1 MAKHSWY
8 YANALWPETLQAC
21 LRSSS
26 SLRILTSPSLPL
38 QPPLHLNFWWLVSS
52 NFCPLGQKLS
62 SNAPPIFLFTKG
74 KIGDHGFLH
83 LDEAV
88 QIRPWRPYL
97 TRHSIFKDTTLVF
110 LWRNLKPP
118 FQIPQPRQARFKFP
132 PSGHGQQLNARWL
145 LVCWSFKLIG
155 AQVKNLFQWLED
167 QNFPLPQLIKRTT
180 FQMRPRLHRHYQQE
194 HSFVLMI

>member
-1 MAKHSWY
+1 MPH
-8 YANALWPETLQAC
+8 
-21 LRSSS
+21 
-26 SLRILTSPSLPL
+26 
-38 QPPLHLNFWWLVSS
+38 
-52 NFCPLGQKLS
+52 
-62 SNAPPIFLFTKG
+62 PIFLFAKG

-97 TRHSIFKDTTLVF
+97 MRHSIFKDTTLVF

-132 PSGHGQQLNARWL
+132 PSGHGQQLNARGL

-155 AQVKNLFQWLED
+155 AQVKNPFQWLED

-180 FQMRPRLHRHYQQE
+180 FQMRPCLHRHYQQE
-194 HSFVLMI
+194 QSFVLMI